1 MKMNL
6 RKLRILRRKLK
17 LLKIQN
23 IKRFACHLIKSKY
36 SRFHQN
42 KPDLVAPPTCNNLA
56 CGVGWKSEIWKGES
70 NINF

>member
-6 RKLRILRRKLK
+6 MKLRIVRRKLK
-17 LLKIQN
+17 LLKIQ
-23 IKRFACHLIKSKY
+23 HLIKSKY